1 MIKKSDSTKDK
12 KEQPKEQPARA
23 EQPERPRIKPPEF
36 RPRPPRTDDKE
47 PGTIPSGR
55 MIERN
60 SSNQGQG
67 PRPEHT
73 SERNNERSGERR
85 PSRRPIPMKRLAP
98 VGRASHIPKSAQQQ
112 RPPFHGGGHGSQGQ
126 GGPHETAG
134 MGMGAGDMSLGG
146 ARATASKFGAGNE
159 SGGGHNG
166 SVEKGNPDAVRF
178 VPLGGLEEVGR
189 NCMFLEYKNEIV
201 LIDVG
206 LQFPEDETPGI
217 DYIIPNTQYLEARKQ
232 NIAGIILT
240 HGHYDHIGGLPHLLA
255 RLGNPPIYATS
266 ITKAIIEKRQDDF
279 PNSPKM
285 KVITVKSGDELKISQ
300 NFTARFFGVPHTIP
314 ETTGVLMKTPAGNI
328 VHFADFRIDND
339 ENGNPQGLEEFEAIG
354 KMGVHS
360 FMIDSTAA
368 EKPGAS
374 ISEKTVEKNLEEI
387 FKAAEGRIIIAT
399 FASLLT
405 RIGEIIKIAEKLG
418 RKVALNGYSMKTN
431 IQIAETLGFIKAKEG
446 TIIAIEEVAKF
457 KDEKILILST
467 GAQGESN
474 AGLMKMIN
482 GEHRHVKIK
491 PGDTLIL
498 SSSVIPGNERSVQS
512 VKDNLAR
519 QGAIVY
525 TSGLVDIHSSGHAPK
540 EDLKLVM
547 RLIKPKFLIPVHGYY
562 FMRAANGQSAREV
575 GIPKENVILM
585 DNGQVAE
592 LTPGEF
598 KITKETVPAF
608 YVMVDGLGVGDVEEI
623 VLRDR
628 RTLAAEGMM
637 MIIMTMTSNG
647 GKGSRLLKNPDI
659 ISRGF
664 IYLKENQE
672 LLEEVRK
679 RIRGLMQRLPQNQ
692 NLEPDYLK
700 TLVRDQVGQ
709 YIYNQTR
716 RRPMILP
723 VVIEV

>member
-1 MIKKSDSTKDK
+1 MIKKTDSSGTNEGK
-12 KEQPKEQPARA
+12 K
-23 EQPERPRIKPPEF
+23 ERPRIKPPEI
-36 RPRPPRTDDKE
+36 RPRMEKPERVPSIASKE
-47 PGTIPSGR
+47 PGTVQTGKT
-55 MIERN
+55 IERPQHAAN
-60 SSNQGQG
+60 AGGASG
-67 PRPEHT
+67 PGR
-73 SERNNERSGERR
+73 GRR
-85 PSRRPIPMKRLAP
+85 GRDRRQALPP
-98 VGRASHIPKSAQQQ
+98 VGAVSRVN
-112 RPPFHGGGHGSQGQ
+112 
-126 GGPHETAG
+126 
-134 MGMGAGDMSLGG
+134 
-146 ARATASKFGAGNE
+146 ASKFGI
-159 SGGGHNG
+159 GGGNHAPNNEAG
-166 SVEKGNPDAVRF
+166 GAMQREPSNPEAVRF

-206 LQFPEDETPGI
+206 LQFPEEETPGI
-217 DYIIPNTQYLEARKQ
+217 DYIIPNTQYLESKKQ
-232 NIAGIILT
+232 NIQAIILT
-240 HGHYDHIGGLPHLLA
+240 HGHYDHIGALPHLLA

-266 ITKAIIEKRQDDF
+266 ITKAIIEKRQEDF

-285 KVITVKSGDELKISQ
+285 KVITVKNGDELKISEH
-300 NFTARFFGVPHTIP
+300 FTAKFFGVPHTIP
-314 ETTGVLMKTPAGNI
+314 ETTGILMKTPAGNV

-374 ISEKTVEKNLEEI
+374 ISEKIVEKNLEEI
-387 FKAAEGRIIIAT
+387 FKTAEGRIIVAT

-431 IQIAETLGFIKAKEG
+431 IQIAESLGFIKAKEG
-446 TIIAIEEVAKF
+446 TIISIEEVAKY
-457 KDEKILILST
+457 KDDKILILST

-482 GEHRHVKIK
+482 GEHRHIKIK

-525 TSGLVDIHSSGHAPK
+525 TSALVDIHSSGHAPK

-547 RLIKPKFLIPVHGYY
+547 KLIKPKFLIPVHGYY

-575 GIPKENVILM
+575 GIPKENVMLM

-598 KITKETVPAF
+598 KITKEMIPAF
-608 YVMVDGLGVGDVEEI
+608 YVMVDGLGVGDVEEV

-628 RTLAAEGMM
+628 RALAAEGMM
-637 MIIMTMTSNG
+637 IIIMTFDRDKN
-647 GKGSRLLKNPDI
+647 RLLKNPDI

-664 IYLKENQE
+664 IYLKENQDI
-672 LLEEVRK
+672 LEEIRK
-679 RIRGLMQRLPQNQ
+679 RIRGLLQRLPGDKE
-692 NLEPDYLK
+692 LEPDYLK
-700 TLVRDQVGQ
+700 GLVRDQVGQ
-709 YIYNQTR
+709 FIYTKTR

-723 VVIEV
+723 VVIEI

>member
-1 MIKKSDSTKDK
+1 MIKKSDPTENNK
-12 KEQPKEQPARA
+12 KEQPKE
-23 EQPERPRIKPPEF
+23 RPHIKPPEI
-36 RPRPPRTDDKE
+36 RPRPPRAESEKNKIAPKE
-47 PGTIPSGR
+47 SAAIQIGR
-55 MIERN
+55 MEERYNNSERGDNRN
-60 SSNQGQG
+60 SADHNKPRGNRSNRP
-67 PRPEHT
+67 PRRQSLP
-73 SERNNERSGERR
+73 
-85 PSRRPIPMKRLAP
+85 P
-98 VGRASHIPKSAQQQ
+98 VGAVSRSN
-112 RPPFHGGGHGSQGQ
+112 
-126 GGPHETAG
+126 
-134 MGMGAGDMSLGG
+134 
-146 ARATASKFGAGNE
+146 ASKFGNGHLGQFGSNGN
-159 SGGGHNG
+159 GGANNG
-166 SVEKGNPDAVRF
+166 GPNGAAAIPPGNPDAVRF

-201 LIDVG
+201 IIDVG

-217 DYIIPNTQYLEARKQ
+217 DYIIPNIQYLEKKKQ
-232 NIAGIILT
+232 NIAAIILT
-240 HGHYDHIGGLPHLLA
+240 HGHYDHIGALPHLLA
-255 RLGNPPIYATS
+255 KLGNPPIYATS

-285 KVITVKSGDELKISQ
+285 KIITVKNRDEMKISP
-300 NFTARFFGVPHTIP
+300 NFDAVFFGVPHTIP

-328 VHFADFRIDND
+328 VHFADFRVDYND
-339 ENGNPQGLEEFEAIG
+339 EGEPQGLDEFERIG
-354 KMGVHS
+354 NMGVHS
-360 FMIDSTAA
+360 FMVDSTNA
-368 EKPGAS
+368 EKPGHS
-374 ISEKTVEKNLEEI
+374 VSEKTVERNLEEV
-387 FKAAEGRIIIAT
+387 FKAAEGRIIVAT

-405 RIGEIIKIAEKLG
+405 RIAEIIKIAEKLG

-431 IQIAETLGFIKAKEG
+431 IQIAEQLGFIKAKEG
-446 TIIAIEEVAKF
+446 TIISVEEVAKY
-457 KDEKILILST
+457 KDDKIMILST

-482 GEHRHVKIK
+482 GEHRHIKIK
-491 PGDTLIL
+491 PGDTFVL

-519 QGAIVY
+519 QGAIVFH
-525 TSGLVDIHSSGHAPK
+525 TALVDIHSSGHAPK

-547 RLIKPKFLIPVHGYY
+547 KLIKPKFLIPVHGYY

-575 GIPKENVILM
+575 GIPRENVILM

-598 KITKETVPAF
+598 KITKETVPAY
-608 YVMVDGLGVGDVEEI
+608 YVMVDGLGVGDVEEV

-628 RTLAAEGMM
+628 RALAAEGMM
-637 MIIMTMTSNG
+637 IIIMTMSA

-672 LLEEVRK
+672 MLDEIRK
-679 RIRGLMQRLPQNQ
+679 RIRALMMQLPKGQE
-692 NLEPDYLK
+692 LEPDYLK
-700 TLVRDQVGQ
+700 TLIRDQVGQ
-709 YIYNQTR
+709 LIYNKTR